1 MKRLVE
7 FPLEEGGTILVEV
20 ESEEG
25 AGMVP
30 AARGGERSVTER
42 ARQSFEEAWEKV
54 RPAAAAIVG
63 KLRTLHDPPDKVEVT
78 FGLKMDA
85 EAGAILASAG
95 MEANFKVTLTW
106 RRERAAAK
114 PAAAR

>member
-25 AGMVP
+25 TGMFP
-30 AARGGERSVTER
+30 AARGERGIPER
-42 ARQSFEEAWEKV
+42 ARDTFEAAWEKV

-95 MEANFKVTLTW
+95 VEANFKVTLTW
-106 RRERAAAK
+106 RRERAAAR